1 MLNNVCLVGRFTQAP
16 ELKTTQNNNSVVSF
30 CLAVQRNG
38 GANKEK
44 VTDFLDCVAWN
55 KTAEFI
61 AKYFQKGNLISL
73 VGSIQTRNYVDKE
86 DKKRKVVE
94 ILVESVHF
102 VESKKQNEDEPIANN
117 NEFLDAESEVDLPF

>member
-1 MLNNVCLVGRFTQAP
+1 MLNNVCLVGRFTQNP
-16 ELKTTQNNNSVVSF
+16 ELKKTQSDKSVVSF

-38 GANKEK
+38 GADK

-61 AKYFQKGNLISL
+61 TKYFSKGNLISL
-73 VGSIQTRNYVDKE
+73 IGSVQTRNYVDKE
-86 DKKRKVVE
+86 NKKRKAVE

-102 VESKKQNEDEPIANN
+102 VESKKQNVDETPVNN
-117 NEFLDAESEVDLPF
+117 SEFLDIDNSEEDLPF

>member
-1 MLNNVCLVGRFTQAP
+1 MLNNVCLVGRFTQTP

-61 AKYFQKGNLISL
+61 SKYFQKGNLVSL

-117 NEFLDAESEVDLPF
+117 SEFLDIESEVDLPF